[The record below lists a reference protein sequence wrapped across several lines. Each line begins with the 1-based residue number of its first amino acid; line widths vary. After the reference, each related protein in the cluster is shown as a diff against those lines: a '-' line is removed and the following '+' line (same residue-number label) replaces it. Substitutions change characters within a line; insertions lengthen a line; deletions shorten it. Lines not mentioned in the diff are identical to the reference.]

1 MSRAGMR
8 KSDILGMGLMVFAFF
23 LGAGNLIFPP
33 WAGQQAGENLWL
45 ALIGFLATDVGLSL
59 LAIIA
64 IAMVGSP
71 ESLTRDIPGVLAPL
85 FWIAVY
91 IIIGPAFAVPRTS
104 IVAYEVGV
112 LPWISQSSSLY
123 LALYSLLFFSVALC
137 LCINPGKLVNI
148 VGKVLAPV
156 LAAVLAALYMAMLL
170 QAPAEFG
177 EGVGQWKEHAMLEGA
192 VQGYLTMDTLGAL
205 AFGIVIVAAVRRYG
219 VSDHRLVVRHA
230 IQAALIAGAGL
241 SLVYL
246 GLFYL
251 GGMSQG
257 LVTDAT
263 HGGQILAYMV
273 THLLGPMGKVALSLV
288 ITLACLTTAVGVTT
302 SCGDYFHHRWP
313 RISYRFWV
321 SILCLASMVVANIGL
336 ETLLKLSIPVVI
348 TLYPV
353 AIMVVVAG
361 ILRNWITLSRGSMQ
375 AALLVIILF
384 SSIDGLNAVGF
395 LKGIEMTDHIPLFD
409 NGLGWLLP
417 GLSVL
422 VFGWLIRSVAELK
435 KRGNVES

>member
-1 MSRAGMR
+1 MNRVSMR
-8 KSDILGMGLMVFAFF
+8 KSDILGMGLMIFAFF

-33 WAGQQAGENLWL
+33 WAGQQAGENLVS

-64 IAMVGSP
+64 IARVGSA
-71 ESLTRDIPGVLAPL
+71 ESLTRDIPGFLAPL

-104 IVAYEVGV
+104 VVAYEVGV
-112 LPWISQSSSLY
+112 LPWLAEPSSLY
-123 LALYSLLFFSVALC
+123 LAFYSLLFFLVVIW

-148 VGKVLAPV
+148 VGKILTPV
-156 LAAVLAALYMAMLL
+156 LATVLGALYIAMMLE
-170 QAPAEFG
+170 PATSLN
-177 EGVGQWKEHAMLEGA
+177 EGVGPWKDHAMLEGA

-205 AFGIVIVAAVRRYG
+205 AFGIVIVAAVKRYG
-219 VSDHRLVVRHA
+219 VTDHRQVIKHA
-230 IQAALIAGAGL
+230 IQASLIAGVGL
-241 SLVYL
+241 CLVYM

-263 HGGQILAYMV
+263 HGGHILAYMV
-273 THLLGPMGKVALSLV
+273 THLLGPAGKLALSVV

-313 RISYRFWV
+313 RISYKFWV
-321 SILCLASMVVANIGL
+321 MLFSLASMIVANAGL
-336 ETLLKLSIPVVI
+336 STLLKVSIPVVV

-361 ILRNWITLSRGSMQ
+361 ILREWVTISRGSMQ
-375 AALLVIILF
+375 ATLLVIIGF
-384 SSIDGLNAVGF
+384 SSIDGLNAAGL
-395 LKGIEMTDHIPLFD
+395 LKGFEFTHHIPLFD

-417 GLSVL
+417 GLIAL
-422 VFGWLIRSVAELK
+422 IAGWLFRLIMEYG
-435 KRGNVES
+435 KRGKVGS